1 MYPSENYLIRNQ
13 TNYFKG
19 VFIQNKSRDIFTI
32 RFITISIENIFIVD
46 IEFFF
51 IFELLFGLINF
62 SLFFCFLDIF

>member
-51 IFELLFGLINF
+51 IFELLFLYPNHNARKPY
-62 SLFFCFLDIF
+62 SKYY